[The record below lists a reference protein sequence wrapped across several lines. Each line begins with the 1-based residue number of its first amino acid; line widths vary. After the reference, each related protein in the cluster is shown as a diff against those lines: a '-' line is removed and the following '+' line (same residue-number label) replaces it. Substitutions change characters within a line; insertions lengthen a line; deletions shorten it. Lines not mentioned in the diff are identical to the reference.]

1 MQDQQNN
8 ESLEIKN
15 HQVLQVFKYSF
26 LKDFNFFKSNL
37 PLFIILPSI
46 LGGIWQIL
54 ELSSIDLSYIR
65 FFSINQIVPDGL
77 LALFLLFWFFGL
89 YNLIRFLPYPKL
101 DFDNDEFKE
110 TSFIS
115 IVFFNFIPLMAI
127 ILAYNYIYK
136 FNYNSFFSILINSFL
151 LAVIVFIILGI
162 IKQIDAYISHKN
174 NFIKKVFLHY
184 DFRKIMFIIFVIFLS
199 LPAFQMVKAAR
210 ELVSIPTNLNNF
222 NKATNKLSKEYKLNS
237 HPKLL
242 YFSKD
247 YLFYEIKIGN
257 KKMIEIVETKN
268 LFSDDSKKSKDE

>member
-1 MQDQQNN
+1 MQDQQNKK
-8 ESLEIKN
+8 SLEIKN
-15 HQVLQVFKYSF
+15 HQVLQVLKYSF

-37 PLFIILPSI
+37 PLFIILPSF

-89 YNLIRFLPYPKL
+89 YKLIIFLPYPKL

-110 TSFIS
+110 TPFIS
-115 IVFFNFIPLMAI
+115 ILFFNFIPFIAI
-127 ILAYNYIYK
+127 ILAYNFIYK

-151 LAVIVFIILGI
+151 LAVIVFMILGI
-162 IKQIDAYISHKN
+162 IKQVDAYLSHKN
-174 NFIKKVFLHY
+174 TFIRKVFLHY
-184 DFRKIMFIIFVIFLS
+184 DFRKIIFLIIVIFLS
-199 LPAFQMVKAAR
+199 LPAFQMVRAAR
-210 ELVSIPTNLNNF
+210 ELVSIPINLNNF
-222 NKATNKLSKEYKLNS
+222 NKATNKLSKDYKLSS

-257 KKMIEIVETKN
+257 RKMIEIVETKN
-268 LFSDDSKKSKDE
+268 LFSDESKDK